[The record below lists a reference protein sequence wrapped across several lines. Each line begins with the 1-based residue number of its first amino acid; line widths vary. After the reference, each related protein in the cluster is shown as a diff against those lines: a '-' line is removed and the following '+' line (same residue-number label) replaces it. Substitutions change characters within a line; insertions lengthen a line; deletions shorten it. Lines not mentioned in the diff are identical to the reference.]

1 MIREDRDLLVELSRI
16 TGGMQPFAMAFLE
29 GRLSQEEQL
38 SFGQKL
44 AHLGE
49 TIMAHARQR
58 DRLVVEGSVVGLG
71 EEAGRPRIGQR
82 HELPTTTSSESV
94 VVHHDEPACPES

>member
-29 GRLSQEEQL
+29 GRLSQEDQL

-49 TIMAHARQR
+49 TITAHARQR

-71 EEAGRPRIGQR
+71 EVAGQPRIGQR
-82 HELPTTTSSESV
+82 HELPTATSGSKRVALDHSDNGES
-94 VVHHDEPACPES
+94 